1 MMNVMTLGAESSSCM
16 FPPSSPPVGSI
27 VSIASQSK
35 RGDVSATHPE
45 GREEVSVFN
54 PEADMS
60 GVEADVRYVPL
71 ADIGSPARLKI

>member
-1 MMNVMTLGAESSSCM
+1 
-16 FPPSSPPVGSI
+16 VGSI

-45 GREEVSVFN
+45 GREEVSIFT

-60 GVEADVRYVPL
+60 GVEVDVRYVPK
-71 ADIGSPARLKI
+71 ADIRSKQDCFKARRLAATEQAIT